1 MLRGVGARVLH
12 GGVQVHR
19 VKQQCVGGGV
29 VPYGHGKRNHKAVLA
44 MRFKLHLHHVDR

>member
-29 VPYGHGKRNHKAVLA
+29 VLQRACFAP
-44 MRFKLHLHHVDR
+44 HHMEGI